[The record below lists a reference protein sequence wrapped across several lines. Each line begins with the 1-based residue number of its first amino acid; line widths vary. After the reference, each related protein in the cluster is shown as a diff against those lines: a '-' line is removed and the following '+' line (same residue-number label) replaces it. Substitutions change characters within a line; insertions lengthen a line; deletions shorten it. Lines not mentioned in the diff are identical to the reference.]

1 MSDLRL
7 FVAIP
12 CPPALQA
19 RLRELQESLKASTWD
34 LKVTEPEDLHL
45 TLHFLGATPE
55 RVVDDL
61 KRELGAVAHARRP
74 FDLSCGGLGCFPD
87 EAEPRVVYAGIHDP
101 AGKLQDLFEAT
112 RRILNAY
119 RLFKLRDELTP
130 HITLARVSKL
140 SAAWDPAILRGLAPQ
155 WEKLGGYPVEKMQ
168 LMASHLDREAGK
180 RYEVL
185 AEMGM
190 GGQ

>member
-1 MSDLRL
+1 
-7 FVAIP
+7 
-12 CPPALQA
+12 
-19 RLRELQESLKASTWD
+19 
-34 LKVTEPEDLHL
+34 
-45 TLHFLGATPE
+45 
-55 RVVDDL
+55 
-61 KRELGAVAHARRP
+61 
-74 FDLSCGGLGCFPD
+74 
-87 EAEPRVVYAGIHDP
+87 VVYAGIHDP

-112 RRILNAY
+112 RRILNAS